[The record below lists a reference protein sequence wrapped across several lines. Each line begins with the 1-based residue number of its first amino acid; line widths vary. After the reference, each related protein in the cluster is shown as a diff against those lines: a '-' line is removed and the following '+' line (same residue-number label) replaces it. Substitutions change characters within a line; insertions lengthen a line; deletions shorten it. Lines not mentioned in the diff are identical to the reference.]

1 MFELLAVHALP
12 PSFLNCFTWS
22 CVPDKEAEAHLSE
35 ITRRVADV
43 IPEIRWA
50 EWTVRSTVRD
60 VTDMRLNGEEKT
72 KHTLAEL
79 VCTGQEISVQ
89 ELNSL
94 VLSPLFGLG

>member
-1 MFELLAVHALP
+1 MAIVWRDRARCLSCSLFTPFP

-79 VCTGQEISVQ
+79 VCTLKKYPFRS
-89 ELNSL
+89 
-94 VLSPLFGLG
+94 